1 MKRFLSLRIDVLK
14 KPLLLLL
21 GMTALA
27 GVFAQ
32 SDSGSGSGTV
42 EISFTYT
49 RQGGVGSNQF
59 ALWITDAQGNH
70 VKTLYATRFT
80 ASGGYAKRPQSI
92 PDWVKQSGLANMSK
106 AQVDAF
112 TAATPRG
119 TSALRYRW
127 DGTNQAG
134 EAVPPGEYRVLL
146 EASLRLENRV
156 LYSATV
162 QLGASSGPVEV
173 QPRYFGDDTKVRAM
187 ISDVKVSFM
196 P

>member
-1 MKRFLSLRIDVLK
+1 MKNSFVLSLAFLR
-14 KPLLLLL
+14 PLLFFAVA
-21 GMTALA
+21 GMTVCA

-32 SDSGSGSGTV
+32 SDSGPGTV

-49 RQGGVGSNQF
+49 RQSGFGSNQF
-59 ALWITDAQGNH
+59 ALWITDAQGNY

-92 PDWVKQSGLANMSK
+92 PDWVKLSGLAGMSK
-106 AQVDAF
+106 DQVDAL
-112 TAATPRG
+112 TGATPKTG
-119 TSALRYRW
+119 LLSYRW

-134 EAVPPGEYRVLL
+134 EAVPPGEYQVFL
-146 EASLRLENRV
+146 EASLRNENRV

-162 QLGASSGPVEV
+162 RLGASSGPVEL
-173 QPRYFGDDTKVRAM
+173 QPRYFGNDTKVRAM
-187 ISDVKVSFM
+187 ISAVKVSFL